1 MKLDLTP
8 ERQRILAIAILAA
21 IVSLALDVVAWPL
34 WTAWS
39 LHAEQIAMLK
49 RQVATMERLADAAP
63 RFDAVAKKVAANP
76 EAQVL
81 TFAAPQPTLAVAQ
94 LQGQLSQL
102 IAAAPGVVMSSQTL
116 PETRDGALT
125 RISVQTMVE
134 ADIKALIKILHAI
147 DAARPLL
154 TLDKLVVRDP
164 DGEWA
169 VAPQANAPNKLQIE
183 IVTSAYMRAP

>member
-8 ERQRILAIAILAA
+8 GRQRILAIAILGL
-21 IVSLALDVVAWPL
+21 IVVLALNFVAWPF

-39 LHAEQIAMLK
+39 LHAEQVGMLK
-49 RQVATMERLADAAP
+49 RQVVTMESLADAAP
-63 RFDAVAKKVAANP
+63 RYEAVAQKVAANP

-94 LQGQLSQL
+94 LQGQLSQV

-125 RISVQTMVE
+125 KISVQTMVE
-134 ADIKALIKILHAI
+134 ADIKALVKILHGI

-154 TLDKLVVRDP
+154 KLDKLVVRDP

-183 IVTSAYMRAP
+183 IVTSAYMRPP

>member
-21 IVSLALDVVAWPL
+21 IVLLALDVVAWPL

-134 ADIKALIKILHAI
+134 ADIKALVKILHAI

>member
-21 IVSLALDVVAWPL
+21 IGLLVLDVVAWPL

-39 LHAEQIAMLK
+39 LHAEQIAMMK

-63 RFDAVAKKVAANP
+63 RFEAVAKKVAANP

-102 IAAAPGVVMSSQTL
+102 IAVAPGVVMSSQTL

-125 RISVQTMVE
+125 KISVQTMVE
-134 ADIKALIKILHAI
+134 ADIKALVKILHAI

>member
-8 ERQRILAIAILAA
+8 RVQRLVALGILFLIAVLAFN
-21 IVSLALDVVAWPL
+21 VVAWPF
-34 WTAWS
+34 WTSWS
-39 LHAEQIAMLK
+39 LHAEQVNMLK
-49 RQVATMERLADAAP
+49 RQAATMESLADAAP

-76 EAQVL
+76 DAQLL

-102 IAAAPGVVMSSQTL
+102 IAGAPGVVMSSQTL
-116 PETRDGALT
+116 PDIREGAL
-125 RISVQTMVE
+125 SKVAVQTVVE
-134 ADIKALIKILHAI
+134 ADIKALIKILHGI
-147 DAARPLL
+147 GAARPLL
-154 TLDKLVVRDP
+154 KIDKLVVRDP
-164 DGEWA
+164 DGDWA